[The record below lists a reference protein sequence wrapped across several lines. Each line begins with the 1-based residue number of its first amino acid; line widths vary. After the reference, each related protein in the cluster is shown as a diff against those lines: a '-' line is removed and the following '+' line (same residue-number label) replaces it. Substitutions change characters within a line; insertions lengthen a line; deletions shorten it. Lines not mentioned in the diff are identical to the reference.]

1 MAVPK
6 KRTSRSRKLKRRTH
20 WKLAQPCLSRCVE
33 CDAPTLPHR
42 VCRECG
48 SYGSRRVVAKTTE

>member
-20 WKLAQPCLSRCVE
+20 WKLSKPVLCTCGE
-33 CDAPTLPHR
+33 CGAPSMPHR
-42 VCRECG
+42 VCSECG
-48 SYGSRRVVAKTTE
+48 SYSYRRIVAKTTE

>member
-6 KRTSRSRKLKRRTH
+6 KKMSRSRTRRRKAQ
-20 WKLAQPCLSRCVE
+20 WKVS
-33 CDAPTLPHR
+33 APTLVTCQQCGAKHLPHR

-48 SYGSRRVVAKTTE
+48 SYNGREVIPS